1 MNMKTSVL
9 KRLATTLF
17 LLTACLV
24 MSAQS
29 TSLKIDEASFR
40 EVQQDALTGVSID
53 PIMKD
58 RSNRACARIKLHL
71 NRMTPAEIAQVT
83 IKPIGG
89 NIIIMKKT
97 TASDGNGI
105 IFELTARQGVRFY
118 IVHPTIG
125 ESNAVTV
132 NLEGNKEYYMEGWS
146 EQKYSVTIECNRVGA
161 EVSLDGQYQGVIPSS
176 ERLTLTSVSVG
187 SHIVRITDGADVTE
201 QKIDVSMSRIYF
213 PISLESH
220 QQYVVF
226 SLTPANATVEL
237 DGMVLDVADGAAFAN
252 KHFGTY
258 EYIVRAPRHHPV
270 SGTVI
275 VNDPVNKHIVN
286 VVLSPAFGW
295 LSITSD
301 HETNGADVYLDEEYI
316 GKLPFSSK
324 EIPSGEHSLR
334 ITKPKYKPF
343 QTIIN
348 VKDNETSNITPKLQA
363 HFANVT
369 LKVDGEAEIWVNG
382 ERKGQGIWSG
392 QLTLGP
398 NKIETR
404 KAGHRSQ
411 VSSYDINALMEGQ
424 TLTLKA
430 PEAIYGTLV
439 IESTPPFS
447 DVYIDGKL
455 FGQTPVRTNMN
466 IGSHHIRIVKNG
478 YRDYET
484 TATIAEGDVT
494 TVSRKLAASSG
505 SSSKTVAS
513 VPKKV
518 EKEEE
523 KKEAERKVD
532 GKAFVFRE
540 LAVEVRGSL
549 NQFDMKDSFLG
560 GTFGSW
566 SAGALVRGYF
576 KTTLGIQ
583 SGLIYSSSKVS
594 ARPEPDASYYTD
606 ISMQSL
612 KLPLQMVFYIPLA
625 GKLGLALEAGGYFG
639 YIMDGEISF
648 LLFDESGRFDQL
660 SHTEM
665 PLFQSSGD
673 NPIRRIDSGLAMGA
687 KLYFG
692 GFGLGV
698 SYDLGLL
705 NLAEYL
711 PAMPTSLNFFVSY
724 TF

>member
-369 LKVDGEAEIWVNG
+369 LKVDGDAEIWVNG

-424 TLTLKA
+424 TMTLKA

-478 YRDYET
+478 YQDYET

-494 TVSRKLAASSG
+494 TVSRKLAAGSG

-513 VPKKV
+513 VPKK
-518 EKEEE
+518 EE
-523 KKEAERKVD
+523 KKEAEREVD
-532 GKAFVFRE
+532 GKDVVYRKIF
-540 LAVEVRGSL
+540 VEVRGSL

-566 SAGALVRGYF
+566 SAGVLARYSF
-576 KTTLGIQ
+576 HWFSIQ
-583 SGLIYSSSKVS
+583 SGLMYGSAKVS
-594 ARPEPDASYYTD
+594 TRQADPDASYYTD
-606 ISMQSL
+606 IKLNSL
-612 KLPLQMVFYIPLA
+612 KLPLQLVRGIGFNKVAIV
-625 GKLGLALEAGGYFG
+625 LEAGAYFK
-639 YIMDGEISF
+639 YMLDGEISF
-648 LLFDESGRFDQL
+648 VQFDESGRFDQL
-660 SHTEM
+660 SQAVM
-665 PLFQSSGD
+665 PLFQGSSED
-673 NPIRRIDSGLAMGA
+673 PIGRTEFGLSAGA
-687 KLYFG
+687 KLRFG

-698 SYDLGLL
+698 SYDYGIGNLGK
-705 NLAEYL
+705 YIT
-711 PAMPTSLNFFVSY
+711 AMPTSLNFFVSY
-724 TF
+724 SF